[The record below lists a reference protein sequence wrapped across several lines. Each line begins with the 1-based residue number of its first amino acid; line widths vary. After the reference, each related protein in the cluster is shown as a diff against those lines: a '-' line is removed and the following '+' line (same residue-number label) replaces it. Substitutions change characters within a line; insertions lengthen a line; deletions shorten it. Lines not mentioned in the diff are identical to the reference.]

1 MSETQR
7 KRNSLLKSSIS
18 IDSIRSSTT
27 NFSKGLSRTN
37 ILARDLVTQT
47 RATNL
52 FNSRKTAKDNEYFR
66 KRRENIRRKN
76 REDELESSSVSG
88 VVKKEGNLITRSTKG
103 FLGRILDFFGV
114 VLIGWFVTTLPKI
127 LDAFTSLINRVKK
140 FTALL
145 TGFVEGI
152 RDFFTGITDGIKT
165 ALEGL
170 PKFDFDSF
178 KNESEKDL
186 ENANNAMQ
194 LVNTELRAGTISYV
208 KAVNDSIFTS
218 DVDKSTLE
226 INYGSEIEN
235 AYKEAIT
242 GQSQEED
249 KKEENNDSQTKLFG
263 INVDKGGVFGAI
275 ARTFGGEPTKAEET
289 ELDKELGLKEGDERF
304 ASVGTVG
311 LDVGEVDEDENEFNE
326 LNKTIEKGAEL
337 IDGQKSKDKD
347 VEKEVDAKIKEGKN
361 ALSGS
366 GTMSGNAPN
375 IAGTSSDI
383 QNEENLIFKDV
394 GITGMT
400 LSGNESDTEIA
411 KKIVAKQNNNNIKPI
426 TITRNNL
433 RTSKNENSTTVIV
446 KEVAVGG
453 GTGTTQ
459 VDFDDRGLSSLTAE
473 LNNNDSKLM
482 EKIHSHLLNV

>member
-1 MSETQR
+1 MSEIQR

-88 VVKKEGNLITRSTKG
+88 VVKKEGNLVTRSTKG

-170 PKFDFDSF
+170 PKFDFDTF

-194 LVNTELRAGTISYV
+194 LVNTELRAGTIAYV

-235 AYKEAIT
+235 AYKEATT

-249 KKEENNDSQTKLFG
+249 KKKEDNNTNVTGVNQGGIFG
-263 INVDKGGVFGAI
+263 SIGRMFS
-275 ARTFGGEPTKAEET
+275 GEPTKAEET

-347 VEKEVDAKIKEGKN
+347 VEKEVDAKIKEGKS

-383 QNEENLIFKDV
+383 QNEENLIFKDA
-394 GITGMT
+394 GITGIT
-400 LSGNESDTEIA
+400 LTGNESDTEIA

>member
-18 IDSIRSSTT
+18 INSIRSSTT

-37 ILARDLVTQT
+37 ILARNLVTQT

-52 FNSRKTAKDNEYFR
+52 FKSRKTAKDNEYFR

-165 ALEGL
+165 ALDGL
-170 PKFDFDSF
+170 PKFDFESF
-178 KNESEKDL
+178 KNEFEKDV
-186 ENANNAMQ
+186 ENANEAVT
-194 LVNTELRAGTISYV
+194 LVDKELRQGTVAYV
-208 KAVNDSIFTS
+208 KGVMDSIFTS

-235 AYKEAIT
+235 IYKEATT

-263 INVDKGGVFGAI
+263 VNVDKGGVFGAI
-275 ARTFGGEPTKAEET
+275 ARTFSGEPTKAEET

-304 ASVGTVG
+304 DPVGTVG
-311 LDVGEVDEDENEFNE
+311 LNVGEVDEDENEFNE
-326 LNKTIEKGAEL
+326 LNSSIDKAVEL

-347 VEKEVDAKIKEGKN
+347 VEKEVDAKIKEGKS
-361 ALSGS
+361 AFSGS
-366 GTMSGNAPN
+366 GTMGGNTLN
-375 IAGTSSDI
+375 VAGTSSDI
-383 QNEENLIFKDV
+383 QNEENLVFKPISAGLNLGEEDMN
-394 GITGMT
+394 TD
-400 LSGNESDTEIA
+400 SNS
-411 KKIVAKQNNNNIKPI
+411 IVAKQNNNNIKPI
-426 TITRNNL
+426 TISRNNL

-459 VDFDDRGLSSLTAE
+459 VDFDDRGLSSLTAS
-473 LNNNDSKLM
+473 LNNNDSKDTM
-482 EKIHSHLLNV
+482 QKIHSLILNV

>member
-52 FNSRKTAKDNEYFR
+52 FKSRKTAKDNEYFR

-88 VVKKEGNLITRSTKG
+88 VVKKEGNLVTRSTKG

-235 AYKEAIT
+235 AYKEATT

-263 INVDKGGVFGAI
+263 VNVDKGGVFGAI

-311 LDVGEVDEDENEFNE
+311 LDVGEVDEDENQFNE
-326 LNKTIEKGAEL
+326 LNKTIDKGAEL
-337 IDGQKSKDKD
+337 IDGQKSKDKN
-347 VEKEVDAKIKEGKN
+347 VEKEVDAKIKEGKS

-366 GTMSGNAPN
+366 DTSSGNASN
-375 IAGTSSDI
+375 IAGTPSDV
-383 QNEENLIFKDV
+383 QNEKNSIFKPVTAGLNIGEENMNTDSN
-394 GITGMT
+394 T
-400 LSGNESDTEIA
+400 
-411 KKIVAKQNNNNIKPI
+411 IVAKQNNNNIKPI

>member
-18 IDSIRSSTT
+18 INSIRSSTT

-37 ILARDLVTQT
+37 ILARNLVTQT

-52 FNSRKTAKDNEYFR
+52 FKSRKTAKDNEYFR

-114 VLIGWFVTTLPKI
+114 ILIGWFVTTLPKI

-145 TGFVEGI
+145 TGFVDGI

-165 ALEGL
+165 ALDGL
-170 PKFDFDSF
+170 PKFDFESF
-178 KNESEKDL
+178 RNESEKDL

-194 LVNTELRAGTISYV
+194 LVNTELRAGTIAFV
-208 KAVNDSIFTS
+208 KGVTDSLFTS

-235 AYKEAIT
+235 AYKEATT

-249 KKEENNDSQTKLFG
+249 KKKEDNTNVTGVNQGGIFGSIGRMFRGNSTEE
-263 INVDKGGVFGAI
+263 
-275 ARTFGGEPTKAEET
+275 E
-289 ELDKELGLKEGDERF
+289 KELNKELEIDPNDNFVQTQPSFIQTEAQRN
-304 ASVGTVG
+304 A
-311 LDVGEVDEDENEFNE
+311 EDENEFNE
-326 LNKTIEKGAEL
+326 LNKSIDKGVEL
-337 IDGQKSKDKD
+337 IDDQKSKDKD
-347 VEKEVDAKIKEGKN
+347 VEKEVDAKIKEGKS
-361 ALSGS
+361 AMSGS
-366 GTMSGNAPN
+366 GTMGGNVSN
-375 IAGTSSDI
+375 IASTSSDV
-383 QNEENLIFKDV
+383 QNEENLIFKPVTAGLNV
-394 GITGMT
+394 GAEDMNTDSNT
-400 LSGNESDTEIA
+400 
-411 KKIVAKQNNNNIKPI
+411 IVAKQNNNNIKPI
-426 TITRNNL
+426 TILRNNL

-459 VDFDDRGLSSLTAE
+459 VDFDDRGLSSLTAS
-473 LNNNDSKLM
+473 LNNNDSKDTM
-482 EKIHSHLLNV
+482 QKIHSLILNV